1 MRLVILAAATALLA
15 APMPL
20 AAAPSPEFSW
30 GKAGITIEQYRL
42 DAVQC
47 GRKGYYRDVS
57 NTEAAH
63 VFRKASQQ
71 YDTITDSGAP
81 AVNKWEAGSLDAN
94 YGAASI
100 SRIEEA
106 PVHFVELGQRVGQLV
121 ASTQPE
127 KRMAEVRV
135 YLEEAVTSCLTER
148 GYTRF
153 RLTRD
158 QRARLSRLHL
168 GSPERHAFMFSLA
181 SDPRVLATQA
191 IA

>member
-20 AAAPSPEFSW
+20 AAAPAPEFSW
-30 GKAGITIEQYRL
+30 GKPGITIEQYRL

-57 NTEAAH
+57 NTDAAK
-63 VFRKASQQ
+63 VFKRATSMIENNEGAS
-71 YDTITDSGAP
+71 G
-81 AVNKWEAGSLDAN
+81 WGSLQTYILSAQ
-94 YGAASI
+94 I
-100 SRIEEA
+100 
-106 PVHFVELGQRVGQLV
+106 VQ
-121 ASTQPE
+121 STQPE

-135 YLEEAVTSCLTER
+135 YLEEAVITCLTGR

-153 RLTRD
+153 RLTKE
-158 QRARLSRLHL
+158 QRARLGRLHL

-181 SDPRVLATQA
+181 SDPEVLAKQA
-191 IA
+191 VA